1 MGRIPSLKERSP
13 VAESPAKPQSVSVDL
28 MRYEPMKVG
37 DEVEE
42 DDVEYEV
49 VRGESGANDKEGV
62 HGVCV
67 GGEGGKV
74 CE

>member
-1 MGRIPSLKERSP
+1 
-13 VAESPAKPQSVSVDL
+13 
-28 MRYEPMKVG
+28 MKVG

-49 VRGESGANDKEGV
+49 VRGESGANEKEGV

-67 GGEGGKV
+67 GGGGRGVKCV
-74 CE
+74 NECNYYSLLGNVV

>member
-1 MGRIPSLKERSP
+1 MNRLHSLKEMSP
-13 VAESPAKPQSVSVDL
+13 VAVSPTGPQPVAADL

-37 DEVEE
+37 EEAEE

-49 VRGESGANDKEGV
+49 VRGESGANEKEGV

-67 GGEGGKV
+67 GG
-74 CE
+74 

>member
-1 MGRIPSLKERSP
+1 
-13 VAESPAKPQSVSVDL
+13 

-49 VRGESGANDKEGV
+49 VRGESGANEKEGV